1 MLLCLIAIRGQINE
15 VIFRLAIGR
24 VSKYYACYRH
34 STVEYMTEIIY
45 YRPCDGVTKNSVHDR
60 HPIGSRILKKE
71 VSIIVRV
78 TKGASTN
85 RQGVKK

>member
-1 MLLCLIAIRGQINE
+1 MCQCAVMPNCHKGSKSSNQRRYISL
-15 VIFRLAIGR
+15 IGR

-60 HPIGSRILKKE
+60 HPIVE
-71 VSIIVRV
+71 Y
-78 TKGASTN
+78 
-85 RQGVKK
+85 